1 MRWVIEH
8 RSAYS
13 LLKVFLE
20 PGESV
25 TAEAGAM
32 MLMKGDIEVRTH
44 SGGDFA
50 RALLRAVA
58 ASETFFVN
66 TYTARSC
73 AEIWFAPAVPGDI
86 VAIELNGGEW
96 VVQDT
101 SYLAHSGDIE
111 LSVAWRGFRGLFAE
125 GELVWLK
132 LSGRGVAWV
141 NSYGAIEK
149 VVLGPGERI
158 VVDNFHFVAMP
169 ANTSYRVRKFGGIKS
184 FFFGGEGIVI
194 EIEGPTTLYLQTRI
208 LPPFAHTI
216 KRYIGR

>member
-1 MRWVIEH
+1 MKWLIEH
-8 RSAYS
+8 RPSYS

-32 MLMKGDIEVRTH
+32 MLMKGDVEVKTH
-44 SGGDFA
+44 TGGGFV

-58 ASETFFVN
+58 ATESFFVN
-66 TYTARSC
+66 TYIARSS
-73 AEIWFAPAVPGDI
+73 AEIWFAPGVPGDI
-86 VAIELNGGEW
+86 AAIELKGDEW

-111 LSVAWRGFRGLFAE
+111 LSVAWRGFKGLFAE

-132 LSGRGVAWV
+132 LRGRGVAWV

-149 VVLGPGERI
+149 VELGPGERI

-169 ANTSYRVRKFGGIKS
+169 ANTSYRVRKFGGLKS
-184 FFFGGEGIVI
+184 FLFGGEGIVI

-208 LPPFAHTI
+208 LPPFAYTI